1 MNLDPNV
8 SCTPKGSIIYPFPIA
23 PLNTIPCST
32 AAEGDLG
39 KKIPKFVGA
48 APALLGFDEGID
60 VYCQERAPD
69 WAKWRGHATRCVA
82 ANVNILSLYG
92 NRVPYNICRNLEWQT
107 CAAKGM
113 LPGQGTPAI
122 RFATAPSSL
131 DPAGATGKPLG
142 QCKGWV
148 PSTPPTGGVYG
159 FATDD
164 IFFLEVCLFNELCY
178 NGHELVSRAPPRTYT
193 RQCSDTP
200 DPRVGVRFGLHRPI
214 VRSWHSSHLRRAR
227 SSFASSLRRVCE
239 SCRGFYCKS
248 QFMIRQGLGNA
259 ALRRSRG
266 LNKRE
271 RPSLD
276 TNTIPTH
283 PAVLPWL
290 CCLQVTLCT
299 DYCDQSLT

>member
-1 MNLDPNV
+1 MDMGAACWHRRRDDASRVQSGGSYFDNV
-8 SCTPKGSIIYPFPIA
+8 LSGGSCDTNWY
-23 PLNTIPCST
+23 
-32 AAEGDLG
+32 EGNYGRLG
-39 KKIPKFVGA
+39 EADGRAVFSSAA

-60 VYCQERAPD
+60 ASCRASAPGYAKD
-69 WAKWRGHATRCVA
+69 WTHATRCVA

-164 IFFLEVCLFNELCY
+164 VFFLEVCLFNELCY
-178 NGHELVSRAPPRTYT
+178 NGHELFTLAEGEEFICKFDENGLRELQGILLQEPVYDPP
-193 RQCSDTP
+193 
-200 DPRVGVRFGLHRPI
+200 GA
-214 VRSWHSSHLRRAR
+214 W
-227 SSFASSLRRVCE
+227 E
-239 SCRGFYCKS
+239 CRGKDKAK
-248 QFMIRQGLGNA
+248 G
-259 ALRRSRG
+259 
-266 LNKRE
+266 
-271 RPSLD
+271 
-276 TNTIPTH
+276 
-283 PAVLPWL
+283 
-290 CCLQVTLCT
+290 
-299 DYCDQSLT
+299 

>member
-1 MNLDPNV
+1 MEIEWRYV
-8 SCTPKGSIIYPFPIA
+8 RSIA
-23 PLNTIPCST
+23 P
-32 AAEGDLG
+32 DLLR
-39 KKIPKFVGA
+39 VA
-48 APALLGFDEGID
+48 HRASAPGYAK
-60 VYCQERAPD
+60 D
-69 WAKWRGHATRCVA
+69 WTHATRCVA

-200 DPRVGVRFGLHRPI
+200 DPRVGVRFGPHRPNM
-214 VRSWHSSHLRRAR
+214 RSWHSSRLRRAR